1 MLEARVISCL
11 VLAAVLQTLTTILLD
26 SGGALGMSEAE
37 LALLNIDVFT
47 VPWCMKIKPTM
58 LWLSG
63 TKQELS
69 PWFQSLWFPSWSN
82 FCLFF
87 FSNSLKCDQLWE
99 WLHFWTWASEVAAC
113 VNLALLI
120 SWERILLPCSPWLPN
135 IIFSKKLKAEWP
147 CHAGLSMAHRTE
159 QEEEIT
165 WGETWACLSGGRWR
179 VAAPTHKAAG
189 SQLLGT
195 HSNKIFPGMLSYLI
209 SGCV

>member
-1 MLEARVISCL
+1 MLEARVVSCL

-47 VPWCMKIKPTM
+47 VPWCMKVKPTM

-63 TKQELS
+63 TKHELS

-120 SWERILLPCSPWLPN
+120 SWERILLSLASKYNFFQKAQSRMTMPCWTLHGPQN
-135 IIFSKKLKAEWP
+135 
-147 CHAGLSMAHRTE
+147 
-159 QEEEIT
+159 
-165 WGETWACLSGGRWR
+165 WAGGRDYLGWDMSLSEWWQVTCGCSYSQSSR
-179 VAAPTHKAAG
+179 VPAAG
-189 SQLLGT
+189 
-195 HSNKIFPGMLSYLI
+195 NPF
-209 SGCV
+209 